1 MVPNSRTL
9 ITNKNWLKRML
20 AVDMISKLFYL
31 RTEPS
36 LAIKDMNGHGGTFV
50 QRDPNK
56 PAIQVTHVHPTVESM
71 LWPSNT
77 PKTAN

>member
-1 MVPNSRTL
+1 
-9 ITNKNWLKRML
+9 ML

-56 PAIQVTHVHPTVESM
+56 PAIQVTRAPNSWVDAMAFQHT
-71 LWPSNT
+71 
-77 PKTAN
+77 KDC